1 MSSYG
6 NAFDEE
12 CQALFSQLHRTFQK
26 VVHDKESIVLAN
38 ETRVRMDYQIRGL
51 LENALKPGK
60 DINKAV
66 LEVIELLK
74 PFTTH
79 GKENLP

>member
-1 MSSYG
+1 MSAYG
-6 NAFDEE
+6 NAFDQE

-26 VVHDKESIVLAN
+26 VVQDKEAIVLAN

-51 LENALKPGK
+51 LETGIKQKK
-60 DINKAV
+60 DMVKVAE
-66 LEVIELLK
+66 EVIELLK

-79 GKENLP
+79 GKDNQP